1 MRRINTLASILVL
14 LAFGICQADDSVSF
28 QKDLLPLFEKH
39 CFKCHGEKKGLGKL
53 RLHTQAEI
61 EKKWKAD
68 DHLIVKGKP
77 DESELFERLVLPK
90 GNKKRMPKGGDG
102 LNEKEIDIVR
112 KWIAQGAMFTAAVA
126 TPQVEEKKED
136 VLPEVAAASEEA
148 IEKLQAAGARV
159 LPLFQGS
166 NLLQVSYNF
175 RDEPAGDAELA
186 LIAPVAEQIHTL
198 ELADSKATKDGYA
211 PIAKCKNLRRLQ
223 LQKSAI
229 SDEGLDHLAGLG
241 SLTYLNLY
249 ATGVTDAGLKKL
261 MGLGNLK
268 NIYLWQT
275 KASYELAQD
284 MQKKIGGLRADL
296 GFDHP
301 VVKKMRLTKEKAQLD
316 EQMKQAKKE
325 EEAAKKSYDTA
336 KNRTKSLQ
344 DRLNEIGKSLKE
356 VEGGEKDEEKAGEGK
371 TEEKK

>member
-1 MRRINTLASILVL
+1 MRRIETLASVFVL
-14 LAFGICQADDSVSF
+14 LAFGLCQADDSVSF
-28 QKDLLPLFEKH
+28 KSDVLPLFEKH

-77 DESELFERLVLPK
+77 DESELFERLVLPD
-90 GNKKRMPKGGDG
+90 GNKKKMPKKAPP
-102 LNEKEIDIVR
+102 LNEKELDIVR

-126 TPQVEEKKED
+126 ADKPAEKKKED
-136 VLPEVAAASEEA
+136 VLPEVAAAPTEA

-186 LIAPVAEQIHTL
+186 LLAPVAEQVHTL
-198 ELADSKATKDGYA
+198 ELAGSKATKDGYA
-211 PIAKCKNLRRLQ
+211 AIANCKNLRRLQ

-229 SDEGLDHLAGLG
+229 TDDGLASLAGLG

-261 MGLGNLK
+261 TGLGNLQ

-275 KASYELAQD
+275 KASYEIAQELE
-284 MQKKIGGLRADL
+284 KKIGGLRADL

-301 VVKKMRLTKEKAQLD
+301 VVKKMRLTKEKTTLD
-316 EQMKQAKKE
+316 ERMKAAKKE
-325 EEAAKKSYDTA
+325 EEAAKKTYDAA
-336 KNRTKSLQ
+336 KNRAKSIQ
-344 DRLNEIGKSLKE
+344 DRLNEIANSLKE
-356 VEGGEKDEEKAGEGK
+356 IDGGDKK
-371 TEEKK
+371 EEKKEEKK